1 MNINKNKY
9 ITVIAEIG
17 INHNGD
23 INLAKKLMLLAKECG
38 CDLVKFQKR
47 DVLITTPVNIR
58 NNLRNTPWGQ
68 MTYLEYKKK
77 LEFNKKEFDQID
89 AYSKKI
95 NIGWFASPWDIN
107 SLNFLKN
114 YNLKYYK
121 IASAMIT
128 NIPLLKLVSL
138 NKKKT
143 FISTGMCKL
152 NDIAVAVKIFR
163 KNKCPFE
170 LMHSVSSY
178 PANEVDLNLSMI
190 PKLKKIFKCNVG
202 YSGHEAT
209 VSPSVGACYL
219 GATSIE
225 RHITLDRTMWG
236 TDQAASLSKRG
247 LEELVS
253 MVKKIP
259 LVIGNGKKKLLKT
272 EIEKAKSLRYW

>member
-1 MNINKNKY
+1 MNMKKNKH
-9 ITVIAEIG
+9 ITIIAEIG

-23 INLAKKLMLLAKECG
+23 INLAKKLMLLAKKCG

-47 DVLITTPVNIR
+47 DVLITTPANMR
-58 NNLRNTPWGQ
+58 NNLRDTPWGQ

-77 LEFNKKEFDQID
+77 LEFNKNEFDQIE

-95 NIGWFASPWDIN
+95 NIEWFASPWDIN

-128 NIPLLKLVSL
+128 NIPFLELVSL
-138 NKKKT
+138 NRKKT
-143 FISTGMCKL
+143 FISTGMCELK
-152 NDIAVAVKIFR
+152 DIAVAVKIFR

-178 PANEVDLNLSMI
+178 PANEADLNLSMI

-202 YSGHEAT
+202 YSGHETT

-236 TDQAASLSKRG
+236 TDQASSLAEEGIKSLTSIISKIPKILGKETIKKSKR
-247 LEELVS
+247 ESEII
-253 MVKKIP
+253 KKF
-259 LVIGNGKKKLLKT
+259 K
-272 EIEKAKSLRYW
+272 YW

>member
-1 MNINKNKY
+1 MNINKNKH

-23 INLAKKLMLLAKECG
+23 INLAKKLMLLAKDAG

-47 DVLITTPVNIR
+47 NVLLTTPIHLR
-58 NNLRNTPWGQ
+58 NNLRDTPWGVI
-68 MTYLEYKKK
+68 TYLEYKKK
-77 LEFNKKEFDQID
+77 IEFSKKEFDQID
-89 AYSKKI
+89 YYSKKI
-95 NIGWFASPWDIN
+95 NIEWFASPWDLD
-107 SLNFLKN
+107 SLNFLKT

-121 IASAMIT
+121 VASAMIT
-128 NIPLLKLVSL
+128 NIPLLKSISL

-152 NDIAVAVKIFR
+152 SDIAVAYNIFK

-178 PANEVDLNLSMI
+178 PAKEEELNLLMI
-190 PKLKKIFKCNVG
+190 PKLKEKFKCDVG
-202 YSGHEAT
+202 YSGHESS
-209 VSPSVGACYL
+209 VSPSLGACYL

-236 TDQAASLSKRG
+236 TDQAASLSKKG
-247 LEELVS
+247 LTELVE
-253 MVKKIP
+253 MIRKIP
-259 LVIGNGKKKLLKT
+259 AVLGNGKKEFLKS
-272 EIEKAKSLRYW
+272 EMEKAKSLRYW